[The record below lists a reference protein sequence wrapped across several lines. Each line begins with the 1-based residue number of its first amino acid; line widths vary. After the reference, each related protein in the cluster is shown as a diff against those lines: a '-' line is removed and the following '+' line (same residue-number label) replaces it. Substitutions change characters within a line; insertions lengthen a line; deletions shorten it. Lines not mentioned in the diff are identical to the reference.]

1 MSNLRVLSLRGN
13 NITSL
18 QGLFQNCTNLT
29 HLYLQDNKIEQ
40 IPDGVFNSLQ
50 SLRVLYLNNN
60 KIKRISQDS
69 FLGLVSLQTLYLR
82 SNKISAITDDSFRS
96 MAHLRHLTL
105 DHFTLCCYA
114 SIALPNVDCKA
125 PNDEFS
131 SCDDLMKDKTLQ
143 VCIWVLGISAF
154 FGNIFVVAY
163 RLVVREDN
171 RVQSLLLTNLAISD
185 FMMGLYLL
193 IIAFKDVQ
201 WQGEYFKYD
210 LSWRVSGL
218 CQFAGALSMISSEVS
233 VLMLTIITLDRFI
246 CIVFPMRFGRLGL
259 KKAFALCILVWTFG
273 MLISIVPI
281 LGIEYFYDEQL
292 EIGFYGRS
300 SVCLPLQL
308 SSDRPA
314 GWEYSVSF
322 FIGLNF
328 MAFMFI
334 LVAYIAIFWTVRK
347 SSAAVGSR
355 NAKKEA
361 ALARKLM
368 AIIMTDFCCW
378 MPVIFIGILSL
389 TGDFRDPQKLA
400 YVWIAVFVLP
410 VNSSINP
417 ILYTFSGHVKKL
429 AMQYSRS
436 MWEFLQN
443 KVSSTASVQASP
455 GHSRCRDDKKHVI
468 AQKVSSEGS
477 LTLKI
482 TGRAEILPESGN
494 GVGYIKGFVSG
505 ATTEQLLKVFPEKNA
520 KEFKHEVAV
529 LKKIISAQD
538 HDNLLKYRWHQKGK
552 SLVFDMGDAQGINLN
567 SNYRVICFDY
577 PPSMSTLSAFLCEAD
592 FTVSL
597 ETLLAIIIDAMQ
609 GVEHLHK
616 HGVAHGN
623 INQDTVLVCQ
633 ARRTPSIKVCIGG
646 YETARIIARRDTEA
660 YRIDVHQ
667 LGKLQQ
673 LTLRSCGYDKDI
685 SAQIREVI
693 DMCYWDATNWKLRVS
708 EIRQQLEQAWISTN
722 DRETRV

>member
-1 MSNLRVLSLRGN
+1 
-13 NITSL
+13 
-18 QGLFQNCTNLT
+18 
-29 HLYLQDNKIEQ
+29 
-40 IPDGVFNSLQ
+40 
-50 SLRVLYLNNN
+50 
-60 KIKRISQDS
+60 
-69 FLGLVSLQTLYLR
+69 
-82 SNKISAITDDSFRS
+82 
-96 MAHLRHLTL
+96 

-417 ILYTFSGHVKKL
+417 ILYTFS
-429 AMQYSRS
+429 
-436 MWEFLQN
+436 
-443 KVSSTASVQASP
+443 
-455 GHSRCRDDKKHVI
+455 
-468 AQKVSSEGS
+468 
-477 LTLKI
+477 
-482 TGRAEILPESGN
+482 
-494 GVGYIKGFVSG
+494 
-505 ATTEQLLKVFPEKNA
+505 
-520 KEFKHEVAV
+520 
-529 LKKIISAQD
+529 
-538 HDNLLKYRWHQKGK
+538 
-552 SLVFDMGDAQGINLN
+552 
-567 SNYRVICFDY
+567 
-577 PPSMSTLSAFLCEAD
+577 
-592 FTVSL
+592 
-597 ETLLAIIIDAMQ
+597 
-609 GVEHLHK
+609 
-616 HGVAHGN
+616 
-623 INQDTVLVCQ
+623 
-633 ARRTPSIKVCIGG
+633 
-646 YETARIIARRDTEA
+646 
-660 YRIDVHQ
+660 
-667 LGKLQQ
+667 
-673 LTLRSCGYDKDI
+673 
-685 SAQIREVI
+685 
-693 DMCYWDATNWKLRVS
+693 
-708 EIRQQLEQAWISTN
+708 
-722 DRETRV
+722 